1 MNTYNTTERTTA
13 RLVPN
18 DRLNAI
24 TSLIGEG
31 AVFEGSFHSKDD
43 LGIKVD
49 GQLIGGIVFENGGA
63 IHIGPTGL
71 VENTTVEADYIFI
84 EGKVKGNVIARK
96 SLEISGSATVLGD
109 IVYDAL
115 IDIHP
120 RARLRGKIDYRGDLD
135 STL

>member
-71 VENTTVEADYIFI
+71 VENTTLEADYIFI

>member
-1 MNTYNTTERTTA
+1 MNTYNATERTTA

-31 AVFEGSFHSKDD
+31 AVFEGAFHSKDD

-71 VENTTVEADYIFI
+71 VENTTIEADYIFI

-109 IVYDAL
+109 VVYDAL

>member
-31 AVFEGSFHSKDD
+31 AVFEGSFHSNED

-49 GQLIGGIVFENGGA
+49 GQLVGGIVFENGGA

-71 VENTTVEADYIFI
+71 VENTTLEADYIFI

-96 SLEISGSATVLGD
+96 SLEISGSATVLGRCPIRCAD
-109 IVYDAL
+109 
-115 IDIHP
+115 
-120 RARLRGKIDYRGDLD
+120 
-135 STL
+135 

>member
-1 MNTYNTTERTTA
+1 MNTYNATERTTA

-71 VENTTVEADYIFI
+71 VENTTIEADYIFI

-109 IVYDAL
+109 VVYDAL

>member
-71 VENTTVEADYIFI
+71 VENTTIEADYIFI

>member
-1 MNTYNTTERTTA
+1 MNTYNATERTTA

-109 IVYDAL
+109 VVYDAL

>member
-1 MNTYNTTERTTA
+1 MNTYTTTERTTA

-31 AVFEGSFHSKDD
+31 AVFEGSFHSNQD

-49 GQLIGGIVFENGGA
+49 GQLIGGIAFVNGGA
-63 IHIGPTGL
+63 IHIGPNGL
-71 VENTTVEADYIFI
+71 VENTTLEADYIFI

-109 IVYDAL
+109 VTYDAL

-120 RARLRGKIDYRGDLD
+120 RARIRGKIDYRGDVD
-135 STL
+135 TSS

>member
-49 GQLIGGIVFENGGA
+49 GQLLGGIVFENGGA

-71 VENTTVEADYIFI
+71 VENTTIEADYIFI

>member
-1 MNTYNTTERTTA
+1 MNTYNATERTTA

-71 VENTTVEADYIFI
+71 VENTTIEADYIFI

>member
-1 MNTYNTTERTTA
+1 MNTYESSTRASA
-13 RLVPN
+13 RLVPAE
-18 DRLNAI
+18 RLNAI
-24 TSLIGEG
+24 TSMIGEG

-71 VENTTVEADYIFI
+71 VENTTIEADYIFI

>member
-1 MNTYNTTERTTA
+1 MNTYNSTERTTA

-71 VENTTVEADYIFI
+71 VENTTIEADYIFI

>member
-31 AVFEGSFHSKDD
+31 AVFEGSFHSNED

-49 GQLIGGIVFENGGA
+49 GQLVGGIVFENGGA

-71 VENTTVEADYIFI
+71 VENTTIEADYIFI

-120 RARLRGKIDYRGDLD
+120 RARLRGKIDYRGDVESAL
-135 STL
+135 

>member
-49 GQLIGGIVFENGGA
+49 GQLIGGIVF
-63 IHIGPTGL
+63 
-71 VENTTVEADYIFI
+71 D
-84 EGKVKGNVIARK
+84 
-96 SLEISGSATVLGD
+96 
-109 IVYDAL
+109 DAL